1 MNKARLLKKIL
12 AALQTAHKGAVAAA
26 AQAHETA
33 TDTENIAENK
43 YDTLGLEAA
52 YLAHGQSIRVIECA
66 NSLEAYQKLSTAD
79 FSPDTPIKVGSLVH
93 LSRIPSGI
101 PENHDAGQFVF
112 LGPSAGGLKIDFEGR
127 EVFIITTSAPL
138 GQAIIGRCRY
148 DEVEITLTG
157 VRDLYEIISIS

>member
-1 MNKARLLKKIL
+1 MNKAQLLKKIL
-12 AALQTAHKGAVAAA
+12 AALQTAHEGAVAAA

-33 TDTENIAENK
+33 TNTENIAENK

-52 YLAHGQSIRVIECA
+52 YLAHGQSIRVAECA
-66 NSLEAYQKLSTAD
+66 DNLEAYQKLSTAN

-93 LSRIPSGI
+93 LSRIPPDLAES
-101 PENHDAGQFVF
+101 HDTEQFVF
-112 LGPSAGGLKIDFEGR
+112 LGPCAGGLKIDFDGR

-138 GQAIIGRCRY
+138 GQAIIGRCQH

-157 VRDLYEIISIS
+157 VRDLYEIVSVS